1 MSAFTVGQEVIYTRR
16 VTNRKTQAKYIGTI
30 ITVHAKKSLV
40 QFMVDGKPIA
50 RLLANKNLRLYVET
64 ENERQA
70 N

>member
-30 ITVHAKKSLV
+30 ITAHAKKSLV